1 MGNSSLKIRA
11 LEEKYA
17 QKLADWEKE
26 RRKLMDETRHLKDR
40 LEVLRN
46 MNINLQKLQ
55 GIQKKKAE
63 QTDSLVKR
71 CVELE
76 EINQKLVNLIAS
88 QGLKEIDTSIA
99 VQ

>member
-26 RRKLMDETRHLKDR
+26 RRKLMDEAKHLKDR

-76 EINQKLVNLIAS
+76 EINHKLVNLIAS
-88 QGLKEIDTSIA
+88 QGLKEIETSIA